1 MNMNRDDVINLIVST
16 VTGYLESCGHS
27 VATAIEPTTKLY
39 GTGGALDSLGLVAV
53 LVELEQRL
61 ADEMGTSVPL
71 MDDRAMSQS
80 RSPFRTPDALAD
92 YILSTTGG
100 EQA

>member
-1 MNMNRDDVINLIVST
+1 MKRDQAIQLIVTT

-39 GTGGALDSLGLVAV
+39 GTGGALDSLGLVAI

-61 ADEMGTSVPL
+61 ADEMGVTVPL

-80 RSPFRTPDALAD
+80 RSPFRTADALAD
-92 YILSTTGG
+92 YVVSIADG
-100 EQA
+100 ANK